1 MCLRNHSYAW
11 IQYFVRT
18 CSLKSIWRITSI
30 YWLHLFDLVSWQSDV
45 QMMKSKHTSL
55 WIIQIKL
62 KCFCWKEKLF
72 LGQEKRKYIDD
83 WIDFSWENK
92 ISEFYLK
99 NKQSKICMNVK
110 LNVSLRKNTSEIRVE
125 FLVFF
130 NFFNN
135 FFMQT
140 RA

>member
-72 LGQEKRKYIDD
+72 LGQEKRKYIDN

-99 NKQSKICMNVK
+99 NKQSKICVNVK

>member
-18 CSLKSIWRITSI
+18 CSLKSLWRITSI
-30 YWLHLFDLVSWQSDV
+30 YWLHLFDLVSWQSDM

-62 KCFCWKEKLF
+62 KCFCWKKKLF
-72 LGQEKRKYIDD
+72 LGQEKRKYIDN

-99 NKQSKICMNVK
+99 NKQSKIFMNVK

-130 NFFNN
+130 NFFIN

>member
-72 LGQEKRKYIDD
+72 LGQEKRKYIDN

-99 NKQSKICMNVK
+99 NKQSKICVNVK

-130 NFFNN
+130 NFFIN

>member
-18 CSLKSIWRITSI
+18 CSLKSIWSITSI

-72 LGQEKRKYIDD
+72 LGQEKRKYIDN

-99 NKQSKICMNVK
+99 NKQSKIFMNVK

-130 NFFNN
+130 NFFIN

>member
-72 LGQEKRKYIDD
+72 LGQEKRKYIDN

-99 NKQSKICMNVK
+99 NKQSKICMSVK

-130 NFFNN
+130 NFFIN

>member
-18 CSLKSIWRITSI
+18 YSLKSLWRITSI

-72 LGQEKRKYIDD
+72 LGQEKRKYIDN

-99 NKQSKICMNVK
+99 NKQSKICMSVK
-110 LNVSLRKNTSEIRVE
+110 LNVSLRKKTSEIRVE

-130 NFFNN
+130 NFFIN
-135 FFMQT
+135 FFIQT
-140 RA
+140 TA

>member
-18 CSLKSIWRITSI
+18 CSLKSLWRITSI

-72 LGQEKRKYIDD
+72 LGQEKRKYIDN

-99 NKQSKICMNVK
+99 NKQSKICMIVK

-130 NFFNN
+130 NFFIN

>member
-72 LGQEKRKYIDD
+72 LGQEKRKYIDN

-99 NKQSKICMNVK
+99 NKQSKICMSVK
-110 LNVSLRKNTSEIRVE
+110 LNVSLRKKTSEIRVE

-130 NFFNN
+130 NFFIN

>member
-72 LGQEKRKYIDD
+72 LGQEKRKYIDN

>member
-11 IQYFVRT
+11 IQYLVRT
-18 CSLKSIWRITSI
+18 CSLKSLWRMTSI

-45 QMMKSKHTSL
+45 QMMKGKHTSM

-62 KCFCWKEKLF
+62 KCFCWKEKIF
-72 LGQEKRKYIDD
+72 LGQEKRKYIDN

-99 NKQSKICMNVK
+99 NKQSKICMSVK
-110 LNVSLRKNTSEIRVE
+110 LNISMRENPSEIRVE

-130 NFFNN
+130 NFFIN

>member
-18 CSLKSIWRITSI
+18 CSLKSHWRITSI

-45 QMMKSKHTSL
+45 QMMKSKHTSM

-72 LGQEKRKYIDD
+72 LGQEKRKYIDN

-99 NKQSKICMNVK
+99 NKQSKICMSVK
-110 LNVSLRKNTSEIRVE
+110 LNISLRKNTSEIRVE

-130 NFFNN
+130 NFFIN